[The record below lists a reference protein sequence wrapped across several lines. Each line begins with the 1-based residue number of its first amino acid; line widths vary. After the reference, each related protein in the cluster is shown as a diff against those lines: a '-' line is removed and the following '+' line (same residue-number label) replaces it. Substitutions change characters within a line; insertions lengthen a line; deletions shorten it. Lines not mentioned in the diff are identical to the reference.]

1 MQPVPEDDANYTFV
15 DPGVGLGPQ
24 ITDEMQQS
32 SAPKR
37 PVSNHS
43 NLNSPNNSEE
53 EQNSEED
60 PAVIFDLL
68 RSDSKAE
75 SGNCDVI
82 NRRPIQKYDS
92 SALNY
97 NSATAAAGQMV

>member
-1 MQPVPEDDANYTFV
+1 MLEDDVNYTFV

-37 PVSNHS
+37 PLSNHS
-43 NLNSPNNSEE
+43 NLNSPKNSDE

-60 PAVIFDLL
+60 PADIFDLL

-82 NRRPIQKYDS
+82 NRPPIK
-92 SALNY
+92 
-97 NSATAAAGQMV
+97 

>member
-1 MQPVPEDDANYTFV
+1 
-15 DPGVGLGPQ
+15 
-24 ITDEMQQS
+24 MQQS

-60 PAVIFDLL
+60 PSEIFDLL

-92 SALNY
+92 SGLNY
-97 NSATAAAGQMV
+97 NSATAAAGHMV